1 MYNMIKY
8 AKSHEYVRL
17 IDNNEA
23 YIGISNY
30 AQSELGEIVFVEYFD
45 SADISQV
52 LQQNDCFGSIEAVK
66 TVSELFSPVECKILE
81 INEIINDTPEVIN
94 EDAENSGWLLRVK
107 LLNPEQLN
115 DLMDLSQYQEF
126 CNNK

>member
-8 AKSHEYVRL
+8 SKSHEYVRL
-17 IDNNEA
+17 VDNNEA

-30 AQSELGEIVFVEYFD
+30 AQSELGEIVFVEY
-45 SADISQV
+45 SADCLQV
-52 LQQNDCFGSIEAVK
+52 LQQEECFGSIEAVK
-66 TVSELFSPVECKILE
+66 TVSDLFSPVECEILE
-81 INEIINDTPEVIN
+81 INETINDTPEVIN

-115 DLMDLSQYQEF
+115 DLMDLSEYQEF
-126 CNNK
+126 CK

>member
-1 MYNMIKY
+1 MVKY
-8 AKSHEYVRL
+8 SKSHEYVRL

-45 SADISQV
+45 SADILQV
-52 LQQNDCFGSIEAVK
+52 LHQNDCFGSIEAVK
-66 TVSELFSPVECKILE
+66 TVSELFSPVECEILE

-115 DLMDLSQYQEF
+115 DLMDLSEYQKF

>member
-1 MYNMIKY
+1 MI
-8 AKSHEYVRL
+8 ALEDL
-17 IDNNEA
+17 IE
-23 YIGISNY
+23 
-30 AQSELGEIVFVEYFD
+30 
-45 SADISQV
+45 V

-66 TVSELFSPVECKILE
+66 TVSEVFSPVECEILE

-107 LLNPEQLN
+107 LLNPEQIN
-115 DLMDLSQYQEF
+115 DLMDLSEYQKF

>member
-1 MYNMIKY
+1 MYNMVKY
-8 AKSHEYVRL
+8 SKSHEYVRL
-17 IDNNEA
+17 VDNNEA

-30 AQSELGEIVFVEYFD
+30 AQSELGEIVFVEY
-45 SADISQV
+45 SADILQV
-52 LQQNDCFGSIEAVK
+52 LQQGECFGSIEAVK
-66 TVSELFSPVECKILE
+66 TVSDLFSPVECEILE
-81 INEIINDTPEVIN
+81 INETINDTPEVIN

-115 DLMDLSQYQEF
+115 DLMDLSQYQQF

>member
-1 MYNMIKY
+1 MIKY

-30 AQSELGEIVFVEYFD
+30 AQSELGEIVFIEYYD
-45 SADISQV
+45 CADISQV
-52 LQQNDCFGSIEAVK
+52 LQQNDCFASIEAVK
-66 TVSELFSPVECKILE
+66 TVSGLFSPIECEILE

-126 CNNK
+126 CNNN

>member
-1 MYNMIKY
+1 MIKY

-30 AQSELGEIVFVEYFD
+30 AQSELGEIVFIEYYD
-45 SADISQV
+45 CADISQV
-52 LQQNDCFGSIEAVK
+52 LQQNDCFASIEAVK
-66 TVSELFSPVECKILE
+66 TVSGLFSPVECEILE

-107 LLNPEQLN
+107 LLNLEQLN
-115 DLMDLSQYQEF
+115 DLMDLSEYQEF

>member
-1 MYNMIKY
+1 MVKY
-8 AKSHEYVRL
+8 SKSHEYVRL

-45 SADISQV
+45 SADILQV

-66 TVSELFSPVECKILE
+66 TVSELFSPVECEILE

-115 DLMDLSQYQEF
+115 DLMDLSEYQQF
-126 CNNK
+126 VNNK

>member
-1 MYNMIKY
+1 MIKY

-30 AQSELGEIVFVEYFD
+30 AQSELGEIVFIEYYD
-45 SADISQV
+45 CADISQV
-52 LQQNDCFGSIEAVK
+52 LQQNDCFASIEAVK
-66 TVSELFSPVECKILE
+66 TVSGLFSPVECEILE

-115 DLMDLSQYQEF
+115 DLMDLSEYQLF